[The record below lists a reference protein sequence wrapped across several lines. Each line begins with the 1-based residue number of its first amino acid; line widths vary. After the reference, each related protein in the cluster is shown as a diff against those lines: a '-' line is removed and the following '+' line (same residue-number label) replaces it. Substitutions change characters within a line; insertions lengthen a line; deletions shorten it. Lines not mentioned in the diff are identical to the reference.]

1 VGLSG
6 VRTGLVQS
14 DPPGLNHW
22 RPPSLPPGR
31 GRLLSPLPRGA
42 RPWPGLSTAP
52 RLSTTQP
59 RRSARPAGLRRRWSH
74 IDFHRHPFLGFGMTD
89 DRPLVVVTEQCVPVW
104 CPRGSCGPAPRW
116 RSSMTIRS
124 TARWSCAG
132 GPVFCSSRK
141 LHRTRQP
148 GILPSTRERSRWCRS
163 RTERPRSP
171 TSRRGRA
178 CPRPRHRRDRWPRRR
193 GRVGARPRHRAGRRR
208 ASARLRS
215 ARRRCRSVAGRR
227 FSDGIGCPGLRL
239 DGGRISM
246 PALDEALPE
255 HQHGG
260 GAALLLRRS
269 SGRGPTVNAVG
280 SLVDAGRR
288 AGKVVACERNA
299 TPPRTRTRGRG
310 EPEPEAVG
318 GSPCSLAPAEVR
330 ACVSAGGSSTGS
342 AAGRPGRGWSSGV
355 PRPAAAPAGRG
366 RGGSDSTA
374 DLDGPRTTARQSVGA

>member
-1 VGLSG
+1 MAWVVHSTPVVHDPAKTFCPSGRPEATVEPHRFPPSTFSG
-6 VRTGLVQS
+6 V
-14 DPPGLNHW
+14 
-22 RPPSLPPGR
+22 
-31 GRLLSPLPRGA
+31 
-42 RPWPGLSTAP
+42 
-52 RLSTTQP
+52 
-59 RRSARPAGLRRRWSH
+59 
-74 IDFHRHPFLGFGMTD
+74 GMTD

-163 RTERPRSP
+163 RTERPRWSARSP

-288 AGKVVACERNA
+288 AGKVVACEM
-299 TPPRTRTRGRG
+299 PRHL